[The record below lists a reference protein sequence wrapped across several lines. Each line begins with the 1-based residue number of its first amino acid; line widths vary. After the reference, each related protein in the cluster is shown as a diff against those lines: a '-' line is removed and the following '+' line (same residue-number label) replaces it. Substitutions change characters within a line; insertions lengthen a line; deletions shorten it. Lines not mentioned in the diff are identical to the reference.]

1 MNRTENLMLYI
12 CDKLKNEETFG
23 SIVFNKVLYYIDNI
37 SYLDTGVKISD
48 FDYIKQGNGPTP
60 EPSHFLGVR
69 GNLEMKGKLKI
80 EHRPYWGKIKKVPV
94 NRVEPDMSKFS
105 ELEMS
110 TIDSVIDMLR
120 EANGSQVSDI
130 SHKEMSWQVSKNY
143 EKLPLFTFL
152 LSHELVTNS
161 DVEWANKVLNV
172 HN

>member
-37 SYLDTGVKISD
+37 SYLDRGVKISD

-60 EPSHFLGVR
+60 EPSQFLGVR
-69 GNLEMKGKLKI
+69 DNLQMSGMLKI
-80 EHRPYWGKIKKVPV
+80 EQRPYWGKIKKVPV

-105 ELEMS
+105 SEE
-110 TIDSVIDMLR
+110 IEIINRVIEMLR
-120 EANGSQVSDI
+120 ETNGSDASFI
-130 SHKEMSWQVSKNY
+130 THKEMSWQVSNNY

-152 LSHELVTNS
+152 LSHEIVTES
-161 DVEWANKVLNV
+161 DVQWANGVLDV